1 MHFINMNRL
10 LYVLRDVIGFS
21 VAFTCISWVILHLI
35 SFSLY
40 GSLLIGESNP
50 VILLLEVALTITGL
64 FCFLAS
70 FYEHRISK
78 IKSGKRDLS
87 AT

>member
-1 MHFINMNRL
+1 M
-10 LYVLRDVIGFS
+10 IGFGPYGNRFIAATITKS
-21 VAFTCISWVILHLI
+21 VLLVFLLI

-50 VILLLEVALTITGL
+50 VILLLEVVLTITGL

-70 FYEHRISK
+70 FYEHRISNTK
-78 IKSGKRDLS
+78 
-87 AT
+87 T